1 VLKERHT
8 LTEYRRHADLFG
20 SDCVLETAMADLTP
34 LELIDLENHLVRV
47 DREWKKRH
55 GFKNP
60 PKRQKLPRRVYQAA
74 VRQYLADG
82 VPPKRIAFHLSRS
95 VDWVYDVAR
104 ELQGVSADPRAA

>member
-1 VLKERHT
+1 VLKERFT
-8 LTEYRRHADLFG
+8 LTEYRRHADLVG
-20 SDCVLETAMADLTP
+20 SDCVLETAMFDLTP

-55 GFKNP
+55 GFKSP

-82 VPPKRIAFHLSRS
+82 VPPKRIATHLGRG
-95 VDWVYDVAR
+95 VDWVYKVSG
-104 ELQGVSADPRAA
+104 ELETAA